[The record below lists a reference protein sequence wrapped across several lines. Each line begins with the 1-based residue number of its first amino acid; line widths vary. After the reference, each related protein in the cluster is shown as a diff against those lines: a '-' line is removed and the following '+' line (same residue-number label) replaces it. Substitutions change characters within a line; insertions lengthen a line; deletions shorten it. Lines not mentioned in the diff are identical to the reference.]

1 MKKQHRA
8 IIYIIT
14 ILVLLSGLVY
24 WFFFRSIGDIEI
36 PGTLNEA
43 NVSFSELNET
53 VYIRAKAWGL
63 GGNHEEIIF
72 STSPIDKERR
82 AVKGEDFIFYTPEV
96 YYKKQGIDSL
106 VVYAESS
113 SIAKPSENQGSK
125 VKIVLVALKNY
136 NEVKEYE
143 KNYLKYGLNKISI
156 YKE

>member
-1 MKKQHRA
+1 MKKNRA
-8 IIYIIT
+8 IIYIII
-14 ILVLLSGLVY
+14 ILTLISGMAY
-24 WFFFRSIGDIEI
+24 WFFFRSVGEIEI

-43 NVSFSELNET
+43 TVNFSELNET

-96 YYKKQGIDSL
+96 YYKKEGIDSL

-113 SIAKPSENQGSK
+113 SIAKPPENQGSK
-125 VKIVLVALKNY
+125 VKVVLVALKNY
-136 NEVKEYE
+136 KEVKEYE
-143 KNYLKYGLNKISI
+143 KNYLKYGLNKINI